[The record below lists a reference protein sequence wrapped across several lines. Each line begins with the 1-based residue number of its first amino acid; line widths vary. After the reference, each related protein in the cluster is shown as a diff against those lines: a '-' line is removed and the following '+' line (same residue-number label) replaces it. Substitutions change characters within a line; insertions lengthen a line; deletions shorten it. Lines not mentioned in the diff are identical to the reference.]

1 MSDANTP
8 QSFAPGRPV
17 EVAPGIRRIVAPNP
31 GRMTG
36 PGTNS
41 WLVGERQVLVVDPG
55 PAIPAHVEALVAAIG
70 RGRVAGILVTHTH
83 QDHSPAARALGERYL
98 APLVGRRP
106 RHEEFH
112 DATFVADEEPADGA
126 RYASDAGELVAIAT
140 PGHAS
145 NHVCWYHPPTRM
157 LFTGDHVLGTVSPVI
172 LPPDGDMGEY
182 LDSLA
187 RLQRLDLAG
196 ILPGHG
202 PVLHDPATVLAGLVA
217 HRLGREA
224 KVQGALPS
232 HGLPLE
238 ELVPRVYDDVDP
250 ALYGFARYSLLAH
263 LLKLERDGR
272 ARREGERWKRA

>member
-1 MSDANTP
+1 MPAPNAPD
-8 QSFAPGRPV
+8 SFAPGRAV
-17 EVAPGIRRIVAPNP
+17 QVAPGIRRIVAPNP

-41 WLVGERQVLVVDPG
+41 WLVGTRSVLVVDPG

-70 RGRVAGILVTHTH
+70 GARVVGVLVTHTH
-83 QDHSPAARALGERYL
+83 RDHSAAARELGERYL
-98 APLVGRRP
+98 APLVGSRP
-106 RHEEFH
+106 RHPEFH
-112 DATFVADEEPADGA
+112 DPTFVADEEPADGA
-126 RYASDAGELVAIAT
+126 RYASDAGDLFAIPT

-145 NHVCWYHPPTRM
+145 NHVCWQHRESRQ

-172 LPPDGDMGEY
+172 LPPDGCMSEY

-187 RLQRLDLAG
+187 RLQRLELAA

-202 PVLHDPATVLAGLVA
+202 PVLHDPAGVLAGLVA

-224 KVQGALPS
+224 KVRRALEAAA
-232 HGLPLE
+232 GELD

-250 ALYGFARYSLLAH
+250 ALHGFARYSLLAH
-263 LLKLERDGR
+263 LLKLERDGH
-272 ARREGERWKRA
+272 ARRDGGRWRAA